1 MAQTDSRS
9 ARIQQL
15 FSDALELRAQERAEF
30 LFAACAGDAELRR
43 EVESLLESDEP
54 QSSFLQ
60 SRAFEISASEI
71 AAQVLESEEAA
82 AVGKL
87 VGAYRIVREIGRGGM
102 GTVYLAER
110 TDGQF
115 QKRVAI
121 KLLRRGLENEAVI
134 RRFQNE
140 RQILAD
146 LEHPNIARL
155 IDGGTTENGLP
166 YFVMEYVEGLTVSH
180 FCSEQN
186 LTIEERLN
194 LFREICAALQ
204 FAHEHS
210 IIHRDIKPSNIL
222 VTKTGTPKLLD
233 FGIAKTSAN
242 NETSASTATALRAM
256 TPEYA
261 SPEQMRG
268 ERVGKASDIYSLGV
282 LLYELLTGHRPYNF
296 DSKSPYEIVQAIC
309 EEEPLAPSRLMAE
322 GEMPNAKF
330 KAAERSNGNLKTGK
344 TEHEIIPHA
353 GDLDNIVLK
362 SLRKEPERRY
372 SSVFEF
378 SEDVRHLLEGSPVS
392 ARQDTFFYHSAKFFR
407 RHQIAVLSALA
418 AAVIFVLAG
427 FSLSFL
433 NQRLNANEANYLLT
447 SADPDQNLP
456 IDKRK
461 GGSDNP
467 EARELY
473 LKAQS
478 LWNQRTI
485 LSLRQAVELFEQA
498 LEKDPQFALAL
509 SGLSNS
515 YFLLSVWGRIPAKE
529 AFPKAKV
536 AASKA
541 VELAPESAEAH
552 LSLAMIYWLY
562 EYDWQAADREF
573 KQAIQ
578 LNPSYARAPHW
589 YGLFLAEM
597 GRFDEAIASE
607 KRALEIVP
615 NSLPV
620 NADLGRVLYYARR
633 YDESAEQYRKTVA
646 MDPNFGAFYSE
657 LGELYEA
664 AGMAEEWYALMEKIK
679 AFNDPVFREAYQ
691 KDGMNGYRRKVLES
705 LQSSQSVSRH
715 WHYHYTQAEFYA
727 QLGEKNA
734 AFELLNT
741 AFEERDHRMAQLKV
755 NPKLDNLRGDP
766 RFTALLKRIKLDS
779 K

>member
-1 MAQTDSRS
+1 VAQTDSRL

-15 FSDALELRAQERAEF
+15 FSDALELQTPERAEF
-30 LFAACAGDAELRR
+30 LSEACAGDAELRR

-60 SRAFEISASEI
+60 SPAFEISASEI
-71 AAQVLESEEAA
+71 AAQVLESEEAS
-82 AVGKL
+82 AVSKL
-87 VGAYRIVREIGRGGM
+87 IGAYRILREIGRGGM

-115 QKRVAI
+115 QKQVAI

-166 YFVMEYVEGLTVSH
+166 YFVMEYVEGTPVNRY
-180 FCSEQN
+180 CDEQK
-186 LTIEERLN
+186 LSVEKRLA
-194 LFREICAALQ
+194 LFRKICEAVQ
-204 FAHEHS
+204 FAHERL
-210 IIHRDIKPSNIL
+210 IIHRDIKPGNIL

-242 NETSASTATALRAM
+242 NGTLASTATALRMM

-261 SPEQMRG
+261 SPEQIRG
-268 ERVGKASDIYSLGV
+268 ERVTKATDIYSLGV
-282 LLYELLTGHRPYNF
+282 LLYESITGHRPYNF
-296 DSKSPYEIVQAIC
+296 DSKSPYEIVRAIC
-309 EEEPLAPSRLMAE
+309 EEEPCRPSSVVGSSSPSLVENNRIAALIEQRTDDKNQRAKLM
-322 GEMPNAKF
+322 N
-330 KAAERSNGNLKTGK
+330 
-344 TEHEIIPHA
+344 
-353 GDLDNIVLK
+353 GDLDNIILK

-392 ARQDTFFYHSAKFFR
+392 ARQDTFFYRSAKFFR
-407 RHQIAVLSALA
+407 RHQIAVLSALTVA
-418 AAVIFVLAG
+418 MFFVLVG
-427 FSLSFL
+427 FSLSFF
-433 NQRLNANEANYLLT
+433 NQRLNTNYLVT

-456 IDKRK
+456 VDKRK
-461 GGSDNP
+461 GGSDDP
-467 EARELY
+467 EARQLY

-478 LWNQRTI
+478 LWNQRTL
-485 LSLRQAVELFEQA
+485 LSLPQAVELFEQA
-498 LEKDPQFALAL
+498 TEKDPEFALAF

-552 LSLAMIYWLY
+552 LSLAMIHWLY

-646 MDPNFGAFYSE
+646 MNPNFEAFYTE
-657 LGELYEA
+657 LGLLYEA
-664 AGMAEEWYALMEKIK
+664 AGMTEEWYALMEKTG
-679 AFNDPVFREAYQ
+679 AFNNPVFREAYQ

-705 LQSSQSVSRH
+705 LQSSQSVTWH
-715 WHYHYTQAEFYA
+715 WHYHYSQAEFHA
-727 QLGEKNA
+727 QLGEKDA
-734 AFELLNT
+734 AFELLDA

-755 NPKLDNLRGDP
+755 NPQLDNLRGDP